1 MRIPLSIKRLVGWTP
16 VRYAS
21 RVLVAQISQSLRLQ
35 AVSLFSQALGVF
47 TLVSYFRATLNA
59 DLVFGWAVAAL
70 LAIWAGVAFRRR
82 FRNDCFRERHVRRW
96 LRVWMLL
103 AVVSGLVWGFAGS
116 VFLSP
121 TQSMDEVVVVAVIVA
136 IVFASWPVFSCWLPS
151 LTVFTLLALTPMFFG
166 IASAHGVGQVITC
179 IILIVITSFVLYSGR
194 RLNEI
199 VVLSV
204 IRNAQNERLVT
215 RLKAEKTLADSAR
228 KATAAAS
235 ELRTQFF
242 AGANHDL
249 RQPLQALGIYLQ
261 ILKGSLKGTDREALE
276 QIEACATNIST
287 LVEQI
292 LEVSR
297 IESGQITVNIE
308 RISIP
313 ELFSELET
321 EFSAVCADRG
331 LKFSSQPAAVCIDC
345 DRTLLERI
353 LRNLLTNAMRYT
365 NSTVKLEAKV
375 AREGR
380 IEILVADDGPGI
392 APEEKSRIF
401 DAFFR
406 GQRAKAKTQG
416 YGLGLSI
423 VKGLTGRLSV
433 PITVESELGSG
444 TVFGLTFLAEPLKEG
459 VAAKPQKRQIVQ
471 ASIEGTVALLEDND
485 IVREALEAILKSLGA
500 KVLSSAAPDSV
511 FVERV
516 IREAQAGTLVAF
528 VSDFNL
534 GDGFPNG
541 LETMFLVTTTANKP
555 VPGIL
560 LTAVSKEILLGAY
573 EKLDK
578 NSLSQPFPMP
588 LLLQKPVAAETLS
601 NALNTVI
608 SQSKAAKA

>member
-261 ILKGSLKGTDREALE
+261 ILKGSLKGTDRQALE

-331 LKFSSQPAAVCIDC
+331 LKFSSQPATVCIDC

-365 NSTVKLEAKV
+365 NSTVKLEAKSV
-375 AREGR
+375 GEGR
-380 IEILVADDGPGI
+380 VEILVADDGPGI

-459 VAAKPQKRQIVQ
+459 IAAKPQKRQIVETT
-471 ASIEGTVALLEDND
+471 IEGTVALLEDND

-500 KVLSSAAPDSV
+500 NVLSSAAPDSV

-578 NSLSQPFPMP
+578 KSLSQPFPMP

-608 SQSKAAKA
+608 SQSKADKA